1 MLTLKLDSQ
10 LEARLLEVADKEH
23 QTPSQII
30 SQLLAQYLASRQPK
44 ELLVDI
50 AKDLPAIEAFSDK
63 DPLILQKE
71 MRDEW
76 N

>member
-23 QTPSQII
+23 QTPNQII